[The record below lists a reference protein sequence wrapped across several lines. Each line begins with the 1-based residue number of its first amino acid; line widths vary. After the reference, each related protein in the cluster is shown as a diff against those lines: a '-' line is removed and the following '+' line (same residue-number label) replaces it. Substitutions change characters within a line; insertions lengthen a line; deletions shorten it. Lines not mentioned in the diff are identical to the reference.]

1 MFAAERFSL
10 FSPRACAAAS
20 AMHKQYPFRIFLPCK
35 VSFVVQRNA
44 LRNSIHF
51 AILVNMGRIQ
61 SKSLPV
67 LFSYLRIM
75 SLPQVIEQNMQKM
88 LEELQH
94 HAISRAYLFGSALSD
109 KFNDASDI
117 DILLEFNDDCD
128 PLEKGES
135 LGIIQE
141 KLEDILLR
149 PVDVV
154 SASAIKNPYFL
165 SSIKQNQ
172 LLIYGK

>member
-1 MFAAERFSL
+1 
-10 FSPRACAAAS
+10 
-20 AMHKQYPFRIFLPCK
+20 
-35 VSFVVQRNA
+35 
-44 LRNSIHF
+44 
-51 AILVNMGRIQ
+51 
-61 SKSLPV
+61 
-67 LFSYLRIM
+67 M